1 MPVQI
6 YIPINGF
13 VLSYPCHNR
22 CPSDLKKKNN
32 ESLSIYF
39 SEITERERGEED
51 FHRWNQPCGKKRLD
65 RPRKKS

>member
-1 MPVQI
+1 MDLFYLIRVTIDVPRI
-6 YIPINGF
+6 
-13 VLSYPCHNR
+13 
-22 CPSDLKKKNN
+22 LKKKNN